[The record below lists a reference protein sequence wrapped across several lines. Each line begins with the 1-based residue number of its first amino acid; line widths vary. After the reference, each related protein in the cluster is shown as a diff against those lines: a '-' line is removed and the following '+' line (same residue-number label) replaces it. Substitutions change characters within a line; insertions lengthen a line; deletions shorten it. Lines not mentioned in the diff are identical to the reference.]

1 MVEFSR
7 FTSTEFS
14 ADPVFSNH
22 QFEMY
27 SDESTVGGP
36 TLFVVENYRYIL
48 ISPYEVISNKD
59 MLFRIATYLY
69 HNPTMKDGLP
79 VTYFIGD
86 INKCKSVSYGFA
98 SQIVK
103 IVSYEMINQWFPKS
117 VNEINSHV
125 IKTLL
130 RKQKYYG
137 KVFNTIDFDL
147 KLLLFIPTYLSEGEI
162 YQAETFIKKQLFDK
176 ELLIQRR
183 AYDNQIEFIVSEK
196 AIDLYQEDSHNDTN
210 LAFIAIKFANNED
223 RIKVIQNA
231 ISKAGY
237 TPVIMNEY
245 EHNNWIMPE
254 IFHQIQI
261 SKFVV
266 VDLSIRCD
274 GAYYE
279 AGYAYALGKE
289 VIHTYDEREKENND
303 LHFDVAQKSTIMYKS
318 FEELED
324 RLIKRIK
331 ATIY

>member
-1 MVEFSR
+1 MTTFLKFYS
-7 FTSTEFS
+7 SEFS
-14 ADPVFSNH
+14 ADPVFSNQ

-27 SDESTVGGP
+27 GDASSVDSP
-36 TLFVVENYRYIL
+36 ILYVVENYRYAL
-48 ISPYEVISNKD
+48 ISPYEVISD
-59 MLFRIATYLY
+59 GEMLFKISTYLY
-69 HNPTMKDGLP
+69 HNPTIKDGLP
-79 VTYFIGD
+79 ITYFIGD
-86 INKCKSVSYGFA
+86 INKCKLASTGFEN
-98 SQIVK
+98 QIVK

-117 VNEINSHV
+117 INEINSHV

-147 KLLLFIPTYLSEGEI
+147 KLLLFIPTYLSEGEK
-162 YQAETFIKKQLFDK
+162 YQAETFINKQLFDK
-176 ELLIQRR
+176 GLLIKRR
-183 AYDNQIEFIVSEK
+183 EYDNQIEFIVSEK

-210 LAFIAIKFANNED
+210 LAFIAIKFADNEE
-223 RIKVIQNA
+223 RIKAIQNA
-231 ISKAGY
+231 IAKVGY

-279 AGYAYALGKE
+279 SGYAYALGKE
-289 VIHTYDEREKENND
+289 VIHTYDEREKDKNN
-303 LHFDVAQKSTIMYKS
+303 LHFDVAQKSTIMYNS

-331 ATIY
+331 ATIN